1 MRASLDLDALANDFP
16 HGASLSFSLLLFARK
31 SNFVQDVKLRQGGM
45 TVEPSWATLPDTEL
59 LKLRICDLHVQI
71 EGSELEPR
79 IAQLSEELE
88 RRGLGLNPASYLADE
103 WFSPEGSP
111 LIAVPFY
118 LAHPRLKQ
126 LELRQMLVVEGGT
139 PFWCMQLLRHE
150 CGHAY
155 EHAYEFSKRKQWEE
169 VFGSPDLEYEPETYR
184 PRPYSKSFVRHLPNW
199 YAQAHPDEDF
209 AETFAVWLTLT
220 PDEWCQQYRGWKA
233 LDKLQYVETLMQEV
247 RERAPSKTH
256 GHRTWDASRSR
267 RTLGKYY
274 AAKRKLYA
282 EDFPDVYDADLRS
295 IFEHGEL
302 GDESAAQVMRSM
314 QDRLSSAVV
323 RWTGQHK
330 YVVDMLV
337 RRLITRARE
346 LKLPSPRD
354 RAALMIELAAYL
366 SALVTNHLHTGRF
379 KRLV

>member
-1 MRASLDLDALANDFP
+1 MS
-16 HGASLSFSLLLFARK
+16 
-31 SNFVQDVKLRQGGM
+31 
-45 TVEPSWATLPDTEL
+45 VEPAWAALPDNEL
-59 LKLRICDLHVQI
+59 LKLRICDLRVEI

-79 IAQLSEELE
+79 IAQLSEELQH
-88 RRGLGLNPASYLADE
+88 RGLHLKPASYLADE
-103 WFSPEGSP
+103 WFSPEGSA

-126 LELRQMLVVEGGT
+126 LELHQMLVVEGGT
-139 PFWCMQLLRHE
+139 PLSCMQLLRHE

-155 EHAYEFSKRKQWEE
+155 DHAYEFSKRKEWIE
-169 VFGSPDLEYEPETYR
+169 VFGSPDLEYTPETYR
-184 PRPYSKSFVRHLPNW
+184 PRPYSKSFVQHLPNW

-209 AETFAVWLTLT
+209 AETFAVWLALT
-220 PDEWCQQYRGWKA
+220 PEEWSRQYGGRKA
-233 LDKLQYVETLMQEV
+233 LDKIQYIETLMQEV
-247 RERAPSKTH
+247 REQAAPIKRNRRIWAA
-256 GHRTWDASRSR
+256 GRSR
-267 RTLGKYY
+267 RTLEKYY

-295 IFEHGEL
+295 IFEHGDRGE
-302 GDESAAQVMRSM
+302 ESAAQIMRSM
-314 QDRLSSAVV
+314 RSGLSSAVV

-337 RRLITRARE
+337 RRLITRTRE
-346 LKLPSPRD
+346 LKLWAPRD
-354 RAALMIELAAYL
+354 RAALMMELSSYL